1 MAEKSDS
8 ILFNEASRLRVSYAD
23 ARLQKVTTNKPE
35 RTMKNMITRTS
46 KGKLLGLAMVLVTS
60 IVVADSTTGN
70 AMTNSKHAGYIS
82 GEKKDQ
88 SSRKIGSFFGFVF
101 GSDIRKSEKDG
112 YISKCADGSV
122 LTCSTLPK
130 MELRRFSF
138 FSSVLELKACPTSGR
153 LFKVE
158 WSPFLEDMT
167 SEEQNTEYEKT
178 GGVLSNLYYPIKSKK
193 ETIERNKH
201 KGHVCSYEFD
211 DGVIT
216 LDWWPEFKVMRLIAV
231 HKDWN
236 ERQEK
241 SGARRC
247 V

>member
-1 MAEKSDS
+1 
-8 ILFNEASRLRVSYAD
+8 
-23 ARLQKVTTNKPE
+23 
-35 RTMKNMITRTS
+35 
-46 KGKLLGLAMVLVTS
+46 
-60 IVVADSTTGN
+60 
-70 AMTNSKHAGYIS
+70 
-82 GEKKDQ
+82 
-88 SSRKIGSFFGFVF
+88 
-101 GSDIRKSEKDG
+101 
-112 YISKCADGSV
+112 
-122 LTCSTLPK
+122 
-130 MELRRFSF
+130 
-138 FSSVLELKACPTSGR
+138 
-153 LFKVE
+153 
-158 WSPFLEDMT
+158 MT